1 MSQSVMA
8 QSQSLSDWLSYLER
22 IHPTVIDLGL
32 HRVGVVADRL
42 GLRQLPARVVT
53 VGGTNGKG
61 TTCALLESIYRAA
74 GYRVGVYSSPHLL
87 RYNERV
93 RLDGQDV
100 EDAALCQAFAAVDA
114 ARGDVSLTFF
124 EFGTLAALWLFRA
137 AAPDLV
143 LLSVGLGGRLDA
155 TNLVESDLAVVT
167 SIALDHCD
175 WLGNTREAIAQE
187 KAGIYRPGKPAISGE
202 PNPPVTLAQTA
213 QAIGAHLLQVGEDF
227 RREEAPSGWHFLG
240 ARQQWREL
248 PYPQLPLDNAVT
260 ALAVVEQLP
269 LSVSLAAIRTGLAQ
283 ARLAGRMQLLRTQP
297 AVMVD
302 VAHNPHSAHYLATQ
316 LRCRNKV
323 GRRLAVAGML
333 KDKDIRQTLAELGAL
348 VDVWFLAD
356 LHGPRAALAAEL
368 SAALAADLPRHCFA
382 SVAEAYRAAL
392 AAAQGQDEI
401 IVVGS
406 FHTVAEAMA
415 EELNR
420 SGN

>member
-8 QSQSLSDWLSYLER
+8 QSQSLSDWLSYLEQ
-22 IHPTVIDLGL
+22 IHPSVIDLGL
-32 HRVGVVADRL
+32 HRVGLVADRL
-42 GLRQLPARVVT
+42 GLRQLPATVVT

-61 TTCALLESIYRAA
+61 TTCALLEAIYRAA

-93 RLDGQDV
+93 RIQGQDAS
-100 EDAALCQAFAAVDA
+100 DAELCQAFAAVEA
-114 ARGDVSLTFF
+114 ARGEVSLTFF

-143 LLSVGLGGRLDA
+143 LLEVGLGGRLDA

-175 WLGNTREAIAQE
+175 WLGDTREAIASE
-187 KAGIYRPGKPAISGE
+187 KAGIYRTGKPAISGE

-213 QAIGAHLLQVGEDF
+213 QALGAKLLQVGADF
-227 RREEAPSGWHFLG
+227 RRDEAEAVWHFQG

-248 PYPQLPLDNAVT
+248 PYPELPLDNAVT
-260 ALAVVEQLP
+260 ALAVVEQL
-269 LSVSLAAIRTGLAQ
+269 SLPIDSAAIRTGLAG

-297 AVMVD
+297 QVTLD
-302 VAHNPHSAHYLATQ
+302 VAHNPHSAHYLARQ
-316 LRCRNKV
+316 LAARGKV

-333 KDKDIRQTLAELGAL
+333 KDKDIRQTLGELVEL
-348 VDVWFLAD
+348 VDLWFLAD
-356 LHGPRAALAAEL
+356 LHGARAALAQEL
-368 SAALAADLPRHCFA
+368 SAVLPSESARHCYA
-382 SVAEAYRAAL
+382 SVADAYREAL
-392 AAAQGQDEI
+392 ATAQEQDEI
-401 IVVGS
+401 IVLGS

-415 EELNR
+415 EELN
-420 SGN
+420 SK

>member
-8 QSQSLSDWLSYLER
+8 QSQSLSDWLSYLEQ
-22 IHPTVIDLGL
+22 IHPSVIDLGL
-32 HRVGVVADRL
+32 HRVGLVADRL
-42 GLRQLPARVVT
+42 GLRQLPATVVT

-93 RLDGQDV
+93 RIQGQDAS
-100 EDAALCQAFAAVDA
+100 DAELCQAFAAVEA
-114 ARGDVSLTFF
+114 ARGEVSLTFF

-143 LLSVGLGGRLDA
+143 LLEVGLGGRLDA

-175 WLGNTREAIAQE
+175 WLGDTREAIASE
-187 KAGIYRPGKPAISGE
+187 KAGIYRSGKPAISGE

-213 QAIGAHLLQVGEDF
+213 QAIGARLLQVGDDF
-227 RREEAPSGWHFLG
+227 RREEAESVWHFQG

-248 PYPQLPLDNAVT
+248 PYPELPLDNAVT

-269 LSVSLAAIRTGLAQ
+269 LPVDIAAIRIGLAQ
-283 ARLAGRMQLLRTQP
+283 ARLAGRLQLLRTQP
-297 AVMVD
+297 QVTLD
-302 VAHNPHSAHYLATQ
+302 VAHNPHSAHYLARQ
-316 LRCRNKV
+316 LGARGKV

-333 KDKDIRQTLAELGAL
+333 KDKDIRQTLGELVEL
-348 VDVWFLAD
+348 VDLWFLAD
-356 LHGPRAALAAEL
+356 LHGARAAQAQEL
-368 SAALAADLPRHCFA
+368 SAVLPGESVRRCFA
-382 SVAEAYRAAL
+382 SVADAYREAL
-392 AAAQGQDEI
+392 ATAQEQDEI
-401 IVVGS
+401 IVLGS

-415 EELNR
+415 EELN
-420 SGN
+420 SK

>member
-8 QSQSLSDWLSYLER
+8 QSQSLSDWLSYLEK
-22 IHPTVIDLGL
+22 IHPSVIDLGL
-32 HRVGVVADRL
+32 HRVGLVADRL
-42 GLRQLPARVVT
+42 GLRQLPATVVT

-61 TTCALLESIYRAA
+61 TTCALLEAIYRAA

-93 RLDGQDV
+93 RIQGQDAS
-100 EDAALCQAFAAVDA
+100 DAELCQAFPAVEA
-114 ARGDVSLTFF
+114 ARGEVSLTFF

-143 LLSVGLGGRLDA
+143 LLEVGLGGRLDA

-175 WLGNTREAIAQE
+175 WLGDTREAIASE

-213 QAIGAHLLQVGEDF
+213 QALGAKLLQVGADF
-227 RREEAPSGWHFLG
+227 RRDEAEAVWHFQG

-248 PYPQLPLDNAVT
+248 PYPELPLDNAVT
-260 ALAVVEQLP
+260 ALAVVEQL
-269 LSVSLAAIRTGLAQ
+269 SLPIDSAAIRTGLAG

-297 AVMVD
+297 QVTLD
-302 VAHNPHSAHYLATQ
+302 VAHNPHSAHYLARQ
-316 LRCRNKV
+316 LAARGKV

-333 KDKDIRQTLAELGAL
+333 KDKDIRQTLGELVEL
-348 VDVWFLAD
+348 VDLWFLAD
-356 LHGPRAALAAEL
+356 LHGARAALAQEL
-368 SAALAADLPRHCFA
+368 SAVLPSESARHCYA
-382 SVAEAYRAAL
+382 SVADAYREAL
-392 AAAQGQDEI
+392 ATAQEQDEI
-401 IVVGS
+401 IVLGS

-415 EELNR
+415 EELN
-420 SGN
+420 SK

>member
-8 QSQSLSDWLSYLER
+8 QSQSLSDWLSYLEK
-22 IHPTVIDLGL
+22 IHPSVIDLGL
-32 HRVGVVADRL
+32 HRVGLVADRL
-42 GLRQLPARVVT
+42 GLRQLPATVVT

-61 TTCALLESIYRAA
+61 TTCALLEAIYRAA

-93 RLDGQDV
+93 RIQGQDAS
-100 EDAALCQAFAAVDA
+100 DAELCQAFAAVEA
-114 ARGDVSLTFF
+114 ARGEVSLTFF

-143 LLSVGLGGRLDA
+143 LLEVGLGGRLDA

-175 WLGNTREAIAQE
+175 WLGDTREAIASE

-213 QAIGAHLLQVGEDF
+213 QAIGAKLLQVGADF
-227 RREEAPSGWHFLG
+227 RRHEAEAVWHFQG

-248 PYPQLPLDNAVT
+248 PYPELPLDNAVT
-260 ALAVVEQLP
+260 ALAVVEQLSQP
-269 LSVSLAAIRTGLAQ
+269 IDSAAIRTGLAG

-297 AVMVD
+297 QVTLD
-302 VAHNPHSAHYLATQ
+302 VAHNPHSAHYLARQ
-316 LRCRNKV
+316 LAARGKV

-333 KDKDIRQTLAELGAL
+333 KDKDIRQTLGELVEL
-348 VDVWFLAD
+348 VDLWFLAD
-356 LHGPRAALAAEL
+356 LHGARAALAQEL
-368 SAALAADLPRHCFA
+368 SAVLPSESARHCYA
-382 SVAEAYRAAL
+382 SVADAYREAL
-392 AAAQGQDEI
+392 ATAQEQDEI
-401 IVVGS
+401 IVLGS

-415 EELNR
+415 EELN
-420 SGN
+420 SK

>member
-8 QSQSLSDWLSYLER
+8 QSQSLSDWLSYLEK
-22 IHPTVIDLGL
+22 IHPSVIDLGL
-32 HRVGVVADRL
+32 HRVGLVADRL
-42 GLRQLPARVVT
+42 GLRRLPATVVT

-61 TTCALLESIYRAA
+61 TTCALLEAIYRAA

-93 RLDGQDV
+93 RIQGQDAS
-100 EDAALCQAFAAVDA
+100 DAELCQAFAAVEA
-114 ARGDVSLTFF
+114 ARGEVSLTFF

-143 LLSVGLGGRLDA
+143 LLEVGLGGRLDA

-175 WLGNTREAIAQE
+175 WLGDTREAIASE

-213 QAIGAHLLQVGEDF
+213 QALGAKLLQVGADF
-227 RREEAPSGWHFLG
+227 RRDEAEAVWHFQG

-248 PYPQLPLDNAVT
+248 PYPELPLDNAVT
-260 ALAVVEQLP
+260 ALAVVEQL
-269 LSVSLAAIRTGLAQ
+269 SLPIDSAAIRTGLAG

-297 AVMVD
+297 QVTLD
-302 VAHNPHSAHYLATQ
+302 VAHNPHSAHYLARQ
-316 LRCRNKV
+316 LAARGKV

-333 KDKDIRQTLAELGAL
+333 KDKDIRQTLGELVEL
-348 VDVWFLAD
+348 VDLWFLAD
-356 LHGPRAALAAEL
+356 LHGARAALAQEL
-368 SAALAADLPRHCFA
+368 SAVLPSESARHCYA
-382 SVAEAYRAAL
+382 SVADAYREAL
-392 AAAQGQDEI
+392 ATAQEQDEI
-401 IVVGS
+401 IVLGS

-415 EELNR
+415 EELN
-420 SGN
+420 SK

>member
-1 MSQSVMA
+1 MA
-8 QSQSLSDWLSYLER
+8 QSQSLSDWLSYLEK
-22 IHPTVIDLGL
+22 IHPSVIDLGL
-32 HRVGVVADRL
+32 HRVGLVADRL
-42 GLRQLPARVVT
+42 GLRQLPATVVT

-61 TTCALLESIYRAA
+61 TTCALLEAIYRAA

-93 RLDGQDV
+93 RIQGQDAS
-100 EDAALCQAFAAVDA
+100 DAELCQAFAAVEA
-114 ARGDVSLTFF
+114 ARGEVSLTFF

-143 LLSVGLGGRLDA
+143 LLEVGLGGRLDA

-175 WLGNTREAIAQE
+175 WLGDTREAIASE

-213 QAIGAHLLQVGEDF
+213 QAIGAKLLQVGADF
-227 RREEAPSGWHFLG
+227 RRHEAEAVWHFQG

-248 PYPQLPLDNAVT
+248 PYPELPLDNAVT
-260 ALAVVEQLP
+260 ALAVVEQL
-269 LSVSLAAIRTGLAQ
+269 SLPIDSAAIRTGLAG

-297 AVMVD
+297 QVTLD
-302 VAHNPHSAHYLATQ
+302 VAHNPHSAHYLARQ
-316 LRCRNKV
+316 LAARGKV

-333 KDKDIRQTLAELGAL
+333 KDKDIRQTLGELVEL
-348 VDVWFLAD
+348 VDLWFLAD
-356 LHGPRAALAAEL
+356 LHGARAALAQEL
-368 SAALAADLPRHCFA
+368 SAVLPSESARHCYA
-382 SVAEAYRAAL
+382 SVADAYREAL
-392 AAAQGQDEI
+392 ATAQEQDEI
-401 IVVGS
+401 IVLGS

-415 EELNR
+415 EELN
-420 SGN
+420 SK

>member
-8 QSQSLSDWLSYLER
+8 QSQSLSDWLSYLEK
-22 IHPTVIDLGL
+22 IHPSVIDLGL
-32 HRVGVVADRL
+32 HRVGLVADRL
-42 GLRQLPARVVT
+42 GLRQLPATVVT

-61 TTCALLESIYRAA
+61 TTCALLEAIYRAA

-93 RLDGQDV
+93 RIQGQDAS
-100 EDAALCQAFAAVDA
+100 DAELCQAFAAVEA
-114 ARGDVSLTFF
+114 ARGEVSLTFF

-143 LLSVGLGGRLDA
+143 LLEVGLGGRLDA

-167 SIALDHCD
+167 SIALDHFD
-175 WLGNTREAIAQE
+175 WLGDTREAIASE

-213 QAIGAHLLQVGEDF
+213 QAIGAKLLQVGADF
-227 RREEAPSGWHFLG
+227 RRHEAEAVWHFQG

-248 PYPQLPLDNAVT
+248 PYPELPLDNAVT
-260 ALAVVEQLP
+260 ALAVVEQL
-269 LSVSLAAIRTGLAQ
+269 SLPIDSAAIRTGLAG

-297 AVMVD
+297 QVTLD
-302 VAHNPHSAHYLATQ
+302 VAHNPHSAHYLARQ
-316 LRCRNKV
+316 LAARGKV

-333 KDKDIRQTLAELGAL
+333 KDKDIRQTLGELVEL
-348 VDVWFLAD
+348 VDLWFLAD
-356 LHGPRAALAAEL
+356 LHGARAALAQEL
-368 SAALAADLPRHCFA
+368 SAVLPSESARHCYA
-382 SVAEAYRAAL
+382 SVADAYREAL
-392 AAAQGQDEI
+392 ATAQEQDEI
-401 IVVGS
+401 IVLGS

-415 EELNR
+415 EELN
-420 SGN
+420 SK

>member
-8 QSQSLSDWLSYLER
+8 QSQSLSDWLSYLEK
-22 IHPTVIDLGL
+22 IHPSVIDLGL
-32 HRVGVVADRL
+32 HRVGLVADRL
-42 GLRQLPARVVT
+42 GLRQLPATVVT

-61 TTCALLESIYRAA
+61 TTCALLEAIYRAA

-93 RLDGQDV
+93 RIQGQDAS
-100 EDAALCQAFAAVDA
+100 DAELCQAFAAVEA
-114 ARGDVSLTFF
+114 ARGEVSLTFF

-143 LLSVGLGGRLDA
+143 LLEVGLGGRLDA

-175 WLGNTREAIAQE
+175 WLGDTREAIASE

-213 QAIGAHLLQVGEDF
+213 QAIGAKLLQVGADF
-227 RREEAPSGWHFLG
+227 RRDEAEAVWHFQG

-248 PYPQLPLDNAVT
+248 PYPELPLDNAVT
-260 ALAVVEQLP
+260 ALAVVEQL
-269 LSVSLAAIRTGLAQ
+269 SLPIDSAAIRTGLAG

-297 AVMVD
+297 QVTLD
-302 VAHNPHSAHYLATQ
+302 VAHNPHSAHYLARQ
-316 LRCRNKV
+316 LAARGKV

-333 KDKDIRQTLAELGAL
+333 KDKDIRQTLGELIEL
-348 VDVWFLAD
+348 VDLWFLAD
-356 LHGPRAALAAEL
+356 LHGARAALAQEL
-368 SAALAADLPRHCFA
+368 SAVLPSESARHCYA
-382 SVAEAYRAAL
+382 SVADAYREAL
-392 AAAQGQDEI
+392 ATAQEQDEI
-401 IVVGS
+401 IVLGS

-415 EELNR
+415 EELN
-420 SGN
+420 SK

>member
-8 QSQSLSDWLSYLER
+8 QSQSLSDWLSYLEQ
-22 IHPTVIDLGL
+22 IHPSAIDLGL
-32 HRVGVVADRL
+32 HRVGQVADRL
-42 GLRQLPARVVT
+42 GLRQLPSTVVT

-61 TTCALLESIYRAA
+61 TTCALLEAIYRAA

-93 RLDGQDV
+93 RIQGQDAS
-100 EDAALCQAFAAVDA
+100 DAELCQAFAAVEA

-143 LLSVGLGGRLDA
+143 LLEVGLGGRLDA

-175 WLGNTREAIAQE
+175 WLGDTREAIARE
-187 KAGIYRPGKPAISGE
+187 KAGIYRTGKAAISGE

-213 QAIGAHLLQVGEDF
+213 HTIGARLLQVGDDF
-227 RREEAPSGWHFLG
+227 CREEAESVWHFHG

-248 PYPQLPLDNAVT
+248 PYPELPLDNAVT

-269 LSVSLAAIRTGLAQ
+269 LPIGVDAIRIGLAQ

-297 AVMVD
+297 QVTLD
-302 VAHNPHSAHYLATQ
+302 VAHNPHSAHYLARQ
-316 LRCRNKV
+316 LQARDKV

-333 KDKDIRQTLAELGAL
+333 KDKDIRQTLGELVEL
-348 VDVWFLAD
+348 VDLWFLAD
-356 LHGPRAALAAEL
+356 LHGVRAALAPEL
-368 SAALAADLPRHCFA
+368 SAVLPGASVRQCYA
-382 SVAEAYRAAL
+382 SVADAYRAAL
-392 AAAQGQDEI
+392 ATAREEDEI
-401 IVVGS
+401 IVLGS

-415 EELNR
+415 EELN
-420 SGN
+420 SQ

>member
-8 QSQSLSDWLSYLER
+8 QSQSLSDWLSYLEK
-22 IHPTVIDLGL
+22 IHPSVIDLGL
-32 HRVGVVADRL
+32 HRVGLVADRL
-42 GLRQLPARVVT
+42 GLRQLPATVVT

-61 TTCALLESIYRAA
+61 TTCALLEAIYRAA

-93 RLDGQDV
+93 RIQGQDAS
-100 EDAALCQAFAAVDA
+100 DAELCQAFAAVEA
-114 ARGDVSLTFF
+114 ARGEVSLTFF

-143 LLSVGLGGRLDA
+143 LLEVGLGGRLDA

-175 WLGNTREAIAQE
+175 WLGDTREAIASE

-213 QAIGAHLLQVGEDF
+213 QAIGAKLLQVGADF
-227 RREEAPSGWHFLG
+227 RRHEAEAVWHFQG

-248 PYPQLPLDNAVT
+248 PYPELPVDNAVT
-260 ALAVVEQLP
+260 ALAVVEQL
-269 LSVSLAAIRTGLAQ
+269 SLPIDSAAIRTGLAG

-297 AVMVD
+297 QVTLD
-302 VAHNPHSAHYLATQ
+302 VAHNPHSAHYLARQ
-316 LRCRNKV
+316 LAARGKV

-333 KDKDIRQTLAELGAL
+333 KDKDIRQTLGELVEL
-348 VDVWFLAD
+348 VDLWFLAD
-356 LHGPRAALAAEL
+356 LHGARAALAQEL
-368 SAALAADLPRHCFA
+368 SAVLPSESARHCYA
-382 SVAEAYRAAL
+382 SVADAYREAL
-392 AAAQGQDEI
+392 ATAQEQDEI
-401 IVVGS
+401 IVLGS

-415 EELNR
+415 EELN
-420 SGN
+420 SK

>member
-8 QSQSLSDWLSYLER
+8 QSQSLSDWLSYLEK
-22 IHPTVIDLGL
+22 IHPSVIDLGL
-32 HRVGVVADRL
+32 HRVGLVADRL
-42 GLRQLPARVVT
+42 GLRQLPATVVT

-61 TTCALLESIYRAA
+61 TTCALLEAIYRAA

-93 RLDGQDV
+93 RIQGQDAS
-100 EDAALCQAFAAVDA
+100 DAELCQAFAAVEA
-114 ARGDVSLTFF
+114 ARGEVSLTFF

-143 LLSVGLGGRLDA
+143 LLEVGLGGRLDA

-175 WLGNTREAIAQE
+175 WLGDTREAIASE

-213 QAIGAHLLQVGEDF
+213 QAIGAKLLQVGADF
-227 RREEAPSGWHFLG
+227 RRHEAEAVWHFQG
-240 ARQQWREL
+240 ARQLWREL
-248 PYPQLPLDNAVT
+248 PYPELPLDNAVT
-260 ALAVVEQLP
+260 ALAVVEQL
-269 LSVSLAAIRTGLAQ
+269 SLPIDSAAIRTGLAG

-297 AVMVD
+297 QVTLD
-302 VAHNPHSAHYLATQ
+302 VAHNPHSAHYLARQ
-316 LRCRNKV
+316 LAARGKV

-333 KDKDIRQTLAELGAL
+333 KDKDIRQTLGELVEL
-348 VDVWFLAD
+348 VDLWFLAD
-356 LHGPRAALAAEL
+356 LHGARAALAQEL
-368 SAALAADLPRHCFA
+368 SAVLPSESARHCYA
-382 SVAEAYRAAL
+382 SVADAYREAL
-392 AAAQGQDEI
+392 ATAQEQDEI
-401 IVVGS
+401 IVLGS

-415 EELNR
+415 EELN
-420 SGN
+420 SK

>member
-8 QSQSLSDWLSYLER
+8 QSQSLSDWLSYLEK
-22 IHPTVIDLGL
+22 IHPSVIDLGL
-32 HRVGVVADRL
+32 HRVGLVADRL
-42 GLRQLPARVVT
+42 GLRQLPATVVT

-61 TTCALLESIYRAA
+61 TTCALLEAIYRAA

-93 RLDGQDV
+93 RIQGQDAS
-100 EDAALCQAFAAVDA
+100 DAELCQAFAAVEA
-114 ARGDVSLTFF
+114 ARGEVSLTFF

-143 LLSVGLGGRLDA
+143 LLEVGLGGRLDA

-175 WLGNTREAIAQE
+175 WLGDTREAIASE

-213 QAIGAHLLQVGEDF
+213 QSIGAKLLQVGADF
-227 RREEAPSGWHFLG
+227 RRHEAEAVWHFQG

-248 PYPQLPLDNAVT
+248 PYPELPLDNAVT
-260 ALAVVEQLP
+260 ALAVVEQL
-269 LSVSLAAIRTGLAQ
+269 SLPIDSAAIRTGLAG

-297 AVMVD
+297 QVTLD
-302 VAHNPHSAHYLATQ
+302 VAHNPHSAHYLARQ
-316 LRCRNKV
+316 LAARGKV

-333 KDKDIRQTLAELGAL
+333 KDKDIRQTLGELVEL
-348 VDVWFLAD
+348 VDLWFLAD
-356 LHGPRAALAAEL
+356 LHGARAALAQEL
-368 SAALAADLPRHCFA
+368 SAVLPSESARHCYA
-382 SVAEAYRAAL
+382 SVADAYREAL
-392 AAAQGQDEI
+392 ATAQEQDEI
-401 IVVGS
+401 IVLGS

-415 EELNR
+415 EELN
-420 SGN
+420 SK

>member
-8 QSQSLSDWLSYLER
+8 QSQSLSDWLSYLEK
-22 IHPTVIDLGL
+22 IHPSVIDLGL
-32 HRVGVVADRL
+32 HRVGLVADRL
-42 GLRQLPARVVT
+42 GLRQLPATVVT

-61 TTCALLESIYRAA
+61 TTCALLEAIYRAA

-93 RLDGQDV
+93 RIQGQDAS
-100 EDAALCQAFAAVDA
+100 DAELCQAFAAVEA
-114 ARGDVSLTFF
+114 ARGEVSLTFF

-143 LLSVGLGGRLDA
+143 LLEVGLGGRLDA

-175 WLGNTREAIAQE
+175 WLGDTREAIASQ
-187 KAGIYRPGKPAISGE
+187 KAGIYRPGEPANSGE

-213 QAIGAHLLQVGEDF
+213 QAIGAKLLQVGADF
-227 RREEAPSGWHFLG
+227 RRHEAEAVWHFQG

-248 PYPQLPLDNAVT
+248 PYPELPLDNAVT
-260 ALAVVEQLP
+260 ALAVVEQL
-269 LSVSLAAIRTGLAQ
+269 SLPIDSAAIRTGLAG

-297 AVMVD
+297 QVTLD
-302 VAHNPHSAHYLATQ
+302 VAHNPHSAHYLARQ
-316 LRCRNKV
+316 LAARGKV

-333 KDKDIRQTLAELGAL
+333 KDKDIRQTLGELVEL
-348 VDVWFLAD
+348 VDLWFLAD
-356 LHGPRAALAAEL
+356 LHGARAALAQEL
-368 SAALAADLPRHCFA
+368 SAVLPSESARHCYA
-382 SVAEAYRAAL
+382 SVADAYREAL
-392 AAAQGQDEI
+392 ATAQEQDEI
-401 IVVGS
+401 IVLGS

-415 EELNR
+415 EELN
-420 SGN
+420 SK

>member
-8 QSQSLSDWLSYLER
+8 QSQSLSDWLSYLEK
-22 IHPTVIDLGL
+22 IHPSVIDLGL
-32 HRVGVVADRL
+32 HRVGLVADRL
-42 GLRQLPARVVT
+42 GLRQLPATVVT

-61 TTCALLESIYRAA
+61 TTCALLEAIYRAA

-93 RLDGQDV
+93 RIQGQDAS
-100 EDAALCQAFAAVDA
+100 DAELCQAFAAVEA
-114 ARGDVSLTFF
+114 ARGEVSLTFF

-143 LLSVGLGGRLDA
+143 LLEVGLGGRLDA

-175 WLGNTREAIAQE
+175 WLGDTREAIASE

-213 QAIGAHLLQVGEDF
+213 QALGAKLLQVGADF
-227 RREEAPSGWHFLG
+227 RRHEAEAVWHFQG

-248 PYPQLPLDNAVT
+248 PYPELPLDNAVT
-260 ALAVVEQLP
+260 ALAVVEQL
-269 LSVSLAAIRTGLAQ
+269 SLPIDSAAIRTGLAG

-297 AVMVD
+297 QVTLD
-302 VAHNPHSAHYLATQ
+302 VAHNPHSAHYLARQ
-316 LRCRNKV
+316 LAARGKV

-333 KDKDIRQTLAELGAL
+333 KDKDIRQTLGELVEL
-348 VDVWFLAD
+348 VDLWFLAD
-356 LHGPRAALAAEL
+356 LHGARAALAQEL
-368 SAALAADLPRHCFA
+368 SAVLPSESARHCYA
-382 SVAEAYRAAL
+382 SVADAYREAL
-392 AAAQGQDEI
+392 ATAQEQDEI
-401 IVVGS
+401 IVLGS

-415 EELNR
+415 EELN
-420 SGN
+420 SK

>member
-8 QSQSLSDWLSYLER
+8 QSQSLSDWLSYLEK
-22 IHPTVIDLGL
+22 IHPSVIDLGL
-32 HRVGVVADRL
+32 HRVGLVADRL
-42 GLRQLPARVVT
+42 GLRQLPATVVT

-61 TTCALLESIYRAA
+61 TTCALLEAIYRAA

-93 RLDGQDV
+93 RIQGQDAS
-100 EDAALCQAFAAVDA
+100 DAELCQAFAAVEA
-114 ARGDVSLTFF
+114 ARGEVSLTFF

-143 LLSVGLGGRLDA
+143 LLEVGLGGRLDA

-175 WLGNTREAIAQE
+175 WLGDTREAIASE

-213 QAIGAHLLQVGEDF
+213 QALGAKLLQVGADF
-227 RREEAPSGWHFLG
+227 RRDEAEAVWHFQG

-248 PYPQLPLDNAVT
+248 PYPELPLDNAVT
-260 ALAVVEQLP
+260 ALAVVEQL
-269 LSVSLAAIRTGLAQ
+269 SLPIDSAAIRTGLAG

-297 AVMVD
+297 QVTLD
-302 VAHNPHSAHYLATQ
+302 VAHNPHSAHYLARQ
-316 LRCRNKV
+316 LAARGKV

-333 KDKDIRQTLAELGAL
+333 KDKDIRQTLGELVEL
-348 VDVWFLAD
+348 VDLWFLAD
-356 LHGPRAALAAEL
+356 LHGARAALAQEL
-368 SAALAADLPRHCFA
+368 SAVLPSESARHCYA
-382 SVAEAYRAAL
+382 SVADAYREAL
-392 AAAQGQDEI
+392 ATAQEQDEI
-401 IVVGS
+401 IVLGS

-415 EELNR
+415 EELN
-420 SGN
+420 SK

>member
-8 QSQSLSDWLSYLER
+8 QSQSLSDWLSYLEQ
-22 IHPTVIDLGL
+22 IHPSVIDLGL
-32 HRVGVVADRL
+32 HRVGLVADRL
-42 GLRQLPARVVT
+42 GLRQLPATVVT

-61 TTCALLESIYRAA
+61 TTCALLEAIYRAA

-93 RLDGQDV
+93 RIQGQDAS
-100 EDAALCQAFAAVDA
+100 DAELCQAFAAVEA
-114 ARGDVSLTFF
+114 ARGEVSLTFF

-143 LLSVGLGGRLDA
+143 LLEVGLGGRLDA

-175 WLGNTREAIAQE
+175 WLGDTREAIASE

-213 QAIGAHLLQVGEDF
+213 QSIGAKLLQVGADF
-227 RREEAPSGWHFLG
+227 RRHEAEAVWHFQG

-248 PYPQLPLDNAVT
+248 PYPELPLDNAVT
-260 ALAVVEQLP
+260 ALAVVEQL
-269 LSVSLAAIRTGLAQ
+269 SLPIDSAAIRTGLAG

-297 AVMVD
+297 QVTLD
-302 VAHNPHSAHYLATQ
+302 VAHNPHSAHYLARQ
-316 LRCRNKV
+316 LAARGKV

-333 KDKDIRQTLAELGAL
+333 KDKDIRQTLGELVEL
-348 VDVWFLAD
+348 VDLWFLAD
-356 LHGPRAALAAEL
+356 LHGARAALAQEL
-368 SAALAADLPRHCFA
+368 SAVLPSESARHCYA
-382 SVAEAYRAAL
+382 SVADAYREAL
-392 AAAQGQDEI
+392 ATAQEQDEI
-401 IVVGS
+401 IVLGS

-415 EELNR
+415 EELN
-420 SGN
+420 SK

>member
-8 QSQSLSDWLSYLER
+8 QSQSLSDWLSYLEK
-22 IHPTVIDLGL
+22 IHPSVIDLGL
-32 HRVGVVADRL
+32 HRVGLVADRL
-42 GLRQLPARVVT
+42 GLRQLPATVVT

-61 TTCALLESIYRAA
+61 TTCALLEAIYRAA

-93 RLDGQDV
+93 RIQGQDAS
-100 EDAALCQAFAAVDA
+100 DAELCQAFAAVEA
-114 ARGDVSLTFF
+114 ARGEVSLTFF

-143 LLSVGLGGRLDA
+143 LLEVGLGGRLDA

-175 WLGNTREAIAQE
+175 WLGDTREAIASE

-213 QAIGAHLLQVGEDF
+213 QAIGAKLLQVGADF
-227 RREEAPSGWHFLG
+227 RRHEAEAVWHFQG
-240 ARQQWREL
+240 AHQQWREL
-248 PYPQLPLDNAVT
+248 PYPELPLDNAVT
-260 ALAVVEQLP
+260 ALAVVEQL
-269 LSVSLAAIRTGLAQ
+269 SLPIDSAAIRTGLAG

-297 AVMVD
+297 QVTLD
-302 VAHNPHSAHYLATQ
+302 VAHNPHSAHYLARQ
-316 LRCRNKV
+316 LAARGKV

-333 KDKDIRQTLAELGAL
+333 KDKDIRQTLGELVEL
-348 VDVWFLAD
+348 VDLWFLAD
-356 LHGPRAALAAEL
+356 LHGARAALAQEL
-368 SAALAADLPRHCFA
+368 SAVLPSESARHCYA
-382 SVAEAYRAAL
+382 SVADAYREAL
-392 AAAQGQDEI
+392 ATAQEQDEI
-401 IVVGS
+401 IVLGS

-415 EELNR
+415 EELN
-420 SGN
+420 SK

>member
-1 MSQSVMA
+1 MSQSAMA
-8 QSQSLSDWLSYLER
+8 QSQSLSDWLSYLEK
-22 IHPTVIDLGL
+22 IHPSVIDLGL
-32 HRVGVVADRL
+32 HRVGLVADRL
-42 GLRQLPARVVT
+42 GLRQLPATVVT

-61 TTCALLESIYRAA
+61 TTCALLEAIYRAA

-93 RLDGQDV
+93 RIQGQDAS
-100 EDAALCQAFAAVDA
+100 DAELCQAFAAVEA
-114 ARGDVSLTFF
+114 ARGEVSLTFF

-143 LLSVGLGGRLDA
+143 LLEVGLGGRLDA

-175 WLGNTREAIAQE
+175 WLGDTREAIASE

-213 QAIGAHLLQVGEDF
+213 QALGAKLLQVGADF
-227 RREEAPSGWHFLG
+227 RRHEAEAVWHFQG

-248 PYPQLPLDNAVT
+248 PYPELPLDNAVT
-260 ALAVVEQLP
+260 ALAVVEQL
-269 LSVSLAAIRTGLAQ
+269 SLPIDSAAIRTGLAG

-297 AVMVD
+297 QVTLD
-302 VAHNPHSAHYLATQ
+302 VAHNPHSAHYLARQ
-316 LRCRNKV
+316 LAARGKV

-333 KDKDIRQTLAELGAL
+333 KDKDIRQTLGELVEL
-348 VDVWFLAD
+348 VDLWFLAD
-356 LHGPRAALAAEL
+356 LHGARAALAQEL
-368 SAALAADLPRHCFA
+368 SAVLPSESARHCYA
-382 SVAEAYRAAL
+382 SVADAYREAL
-392 AAAQGQDEI
+392 ATAQEQDEI
-401 IVVGS
+401 IVLGS

-415 EELNR
+415 EELN
-420 SGN
+420 SK

>member
-8 QSQSLSDWLSYLER
+8 QSQSLSDWLSYLEK
-22 IHPTVIDLGL
+22 IHPSVIDLGL
-32 HRVGVVADRL
+32 HRVGLVADRL
-42 GLRQLPARVVT
+42 GLRQLPATVVT

-61 TTCALLESIYRAA
+61 TTCALLEAIYRAA

-93 RLDGQDV
+93 RIQGQDAS
-100 EDAALCQAFAAVDA
+100 DAELCQAFAAVEA
-114 ARGDVSLTFF
+114 ARGEVSLTFF

-143 LLSVGLGGRLDA
+143 LLEVGLGGRLDA

-175 WLGNTREAIAQE
+175 WLGDTREAIASE

-213 QAIGAHLLQVGEDF
+213 QALGAKLLQVGADF
-227 RREEAPSGWHFLG
+227 RRHEAEAVWHFQG
-240 ARQQWREL
+240 ARQLWREL
-248 PYPQLPLDNAVT
+248 PYPELPLDNAVT
-260 ALAVVEQLP
+260 ALAVVEQL
-269 LSVSLAAIRTGLAQ
+269 SLPIDSAAIRTGLAG

-297 AVMVD
+297 QVTLD
-302 VAHNPHSAHYLATQ
+302 VAHNPHSAHYLARQ
-316 LRCRNKV
+316 LAARGKV

-333 KDKDIRQTLAELGAL
+333 KDKDIRQTLGELVEL
-348 VDVWFLAD
+348 VDLWFLAD
-356 LHGPRAALAAEL
+356 LHGARAALAQEL
-368 SAALAADLPRHCFA
+368 SAVLPSESARHCYA
-382 SVAEAYRAAL
+382 SVADAYREAL
-392 AAAQGQDEI
+392 ATAQEQDEI
-401 IVVGS
+401 IVLGS

-415 EELNR
+415 EELN
-420 SGN
+420 SK

>member
-1 MSQSVMA
+1 MSQSAMA
-8 QSQSLSDWLSYLER
+8 QSQSLSDWLSYLEQ
-22 IHPTVIDLGL
+22 IHPAVIDLGL

-42 GLRQLPARVVT
+42 RLRQLPSWVVT

-93 RLDGQDV
+93 RLDGLDV
-100 EDAALCQAFAAVDA
+100 DDASLCQAFAAVEA

-143 LLSVGLGGRLDA
+143 VLEGGVGGRLDA

-202 PNPPVTLAQTA
+202 PKPPVTLVQTA
-213 QAIGAHLLQVGEDF
+213 QTIGACLLQVGNDF
-227 RREEAPSGWHFLG
+227 RREEAPTGWHFLG

-260 ALAVVEQLP
+260 ALAVVEQSP

-283 ARLAGRMQLLRTQP
+283 ARLAGRMQPLRAQP

-302 VAHNPHSAHYLATQ
+302 VAHNPHSAHYLAAQ
-316 LRCRNKV
+316 LRRRSKV
-323 GRRLAVAGML
+323 GRRLAGAGRL
-333 KDKDIRQTLAELGAL
+333 KDKDIRQTLARLSES

-356 LHGPRAALAAEL
+356 LHGPRAAQAAEL
-368 SAALAADLPRHCFA
+368 SAALAVDLPRHCFT

-401 IVVGS
+401 IVLGS
-406 FHTVAEAMA
+406 FHTVAETMA
-415 EELNR
+415 EELNC

>member
-1 MSQSVMA
+1 MSQSAMA
-8 QSQSLSDWLSYLER
+8 QSQSLSDWLSYLEQ
-22 IHPTVIDLGL
+22 IHPAVIDLGL

-42 GLRQLPARVVT
+42 RLRQLPSWVVT

-93 RLDGQDV
+93 RLDGLDV
-100 EDAALCQAFAAVDA
+100 DDASLCQAFAAVEA

-143 LLSVGLGGRLDA
+143 LLEVGLGGRLDA

-175 WLGNTREAIAQE
+175 WLGNTREGIAQE

-202 PNPPVTLAQTA
+202 PQPPVTLAQTA
-213 QAIGAHLLQVGEDF
+213 QTIGACLLQVGDDF
-227 RREEAPSGWHFLG
+227 RREEAEAVWHFLG

-260 ALAVVEQLP
+260 ALAVVEQSP

-283 ARLAGRMQLLRTQP
+283 ARLAGRMQPLRAQP

-302 VAHNPHSAHYLATQ
+302 VAHNPHSAHYLAAQ
-316 LRCRNKV
+316 LRRRSKV

-333 KDKDIRQTLAELGAL
+333 KDKDIRQTLAELSES

-356 LHGPRAALAAEL
+356 LHGPRAAQAAEL
-368 SAALAADLPRHCFA
+368 SAALAVDLPRHCFT

-401 IVVGS
+401 IVLGS
-406 FHTVAEAMA
+406 FYTVAETMA
-415 EELNR
+415 EELNC

>member
-8 QSQSLSDWLSYLER
+8 QSQSLSDWLSYLEK
-22 IHPTVIDLGL
+22 IHPSVIDLGL
-32 HRVGVVADRL
+32 HRVGLVADRL
-42 GLRQLPARVVT
+42 GLRQLPATVVT

-61 TTCALLESIYRAA
+61 TTCALLEAIYRAA

-93 RLDGQDV
+93 RIQGQDAT
-100 EDAALCQAFAAVDA
+100 DAELCQAFAAVEA
-114 ARGDVSLTFF
+114 ARGEVSLTFF

-143 LLSVGLGGRLDA
+143 LLEVGLGGRLDA
-155 TNLVESDLAVVT
+155 TNLVESNLAVVT

-175 WLGNTREAIAQE
+175 WLGDTREAIASE

-213 QAIGAHLLQVGEDF
+213 QAIGAKLLQVGADF
-227 RREEAPSGWHFLG
+227 RRHEAEAVWHFQG

-248 PYPQLPLDNAVT
+248 PYPELPLDNAVT
-260 ALAVVEQLP
+260 ALAVVEQL
-269 LSVSLAAIRTGLAQ
+269 SLPIDSAAIRTGLAG

-297 AVMVD
+297 QVTLD
-302 VAHNPHSAHYLATQ
+302 VAHNPHSAHYLARQ
-316 LRCRNKV
+316 LAARGKV

-333 KDKDIRQTLAELGAL
+333 KDKDIRQTLGELVEL
-348 VDVWFLAD
+348 VDLWFLAD
-356 LHGPRAALAAEL
+356 LHGARAALAQEL
-368 SAALAADLPRHCFA
+368 SAVLPSESARHCYA
-382 SVAEAYRAAL
+382 SVADAYREAL
-392 AAAQGQDEI
+392 ATAQEQDEI
-401 IVVGS
+401 IVLGS

-415 EELNR
+415 EELN
-420 SGN
+420 SK

>member
-8 QSQSLSDWLSYLER
+8 QSQSLSDWLSYLEK
-22 IHPTVIDLGL
+22 IHPSVIDLGL
-32 HRVGVVADRL
+32 HRVGLVADRL
-42 GLRQLPARVVT
+42 GLRQLPATVVT

-61 TTCALLESIYRAA
+61 TTCALLEAIYRAA

-93 RLDGQDV
+93 RIQGQDAS
-100 EDAALCQAFAAVDA
+100 DAELCQAFAAVEA
-114 ARGDVSLTFF
+114 ARGEVSLTFF

-143 LLSVGLGGRLDA
+143 LLEVGLGGRLDA

-175 WLGNTREAIAQE
+175 WLGDTREAIASE

-213 QAIGAHLLQVGEDF
+213 QALGAKLLQVGADF
-227 RREEAPSGWHFLG
+227 RRDEAEAVWHFQG

-248 PYPQLPLDNAVT
+248 PYPELPLDNAVT
-260 ALAVVEQLP
+260 ALAVVEQL
-269 LSVSLAAIRTGLAQ
+269 SLPIDSAAIRTGLAG

-297 AVMVD
+297 QVTLD
-302 VAHNPHSAHYLATQ
+302 VAHNPHSAHYLARQ
-316 LRCRNKV
+316 LAARGKV

-333 KDKDIRQTLAELGAL
+333 KDKDIRQTLGELVEL
-348 VDVWFLAD
+348 VDLWFLAD
-356 LHGPRAALAAEL
+356 LHGARAALAQEL
-368 SAALAADLPRHCFA
+368 SAVLPSESARHCYA
-382 SVAEAYRAAL
+382 SVAEAYREAL
-392 AAAQGQDEI
+392 ATAQEQDEI
-401 IVVGS
+401 IVLGS

-415 EELNR
+415 EELN
-420 SGN
+420 SK

>member
-8 QSQSLSDWLSYLER
+8 QSQSLSDWLSYLEK
-22 IHPTVIDLGL
+22 IHPSVIDLGL
-32 HRVGVVADRL
+32 HRVGLVADCL
-42 GLRQLPARVVT
+42 GLRQLPATVVT

-61 TTCALLESIYRAA
+61 TTCALLEAIYRAA

-93 RLDGQDV
+93 RIQGQDAS
-100 EDAALCQAFAAVDA
+100 DAELCQAFAAVEA
-114 ARGDVSLTFF
+114 ARGEVSLTFF

-143 LLSVGLGGRLDA
+143 LLEVGLGGRLDA

-175 WLGNTREAIAQE
+175 WLGDTREAIASE

-213 QAIGAHLLQVGEDF
+213 QAIGAKLLQVGADF
-227 RREEAPSGWHFLG
+227 RRHEAEAVWHFQG

-248 PYPQLPLDNAVT
+248 PYPELPLDNAVT
-260 ALAVVEQLP
+260 ALAVVEQL
-269 LSVSLAAIRTGLAQ
+269 SLPIDSAAIRTGLAG

-297 AVMVD
+297 QVTLD
-302 VAHNPHSAHYLATQ
+302 VAHNPHSAHYLARQ
-316 LRCRNKV
+316 LAARGKV

-333 KDKDIRQTLAELGAL
+333 KDKDIRQTLGELVEL
-348 VDVWFLAD
+348 VDLWFLAD
-356 LHGPRAALAAEL
+356 LHGARAALAQEL
-368 SAALAADLPRHCFA
+368 SAVLPSESARHCYA
-382 SVAEAYRAAL
+382 SVADAYREAL
-392 AAAQGQDEI
+392 ATAQEQDEI
-401 IVVGS
+401 IVLGS

-415 EELNR
+415 EELN
-420 SGN
+420 SK

>member
-8 QSQSLSDWLSYLER
+8 QSQSLSDWLSYLEK
-22 IHPTVIDLGL
+22 IHPSVIDLGL
-32 HRVGVVADRL
+32 HRVGLVADRL
-42 GLRQLPARVVT
+42 GLRQLPATVVT

-61 TTCALLESIYRAA
+61 TTCALLEAIYRAA

-93 RLDGQDV
+93 RIQGQDAS
-100 EDAALCQAFAAVDA
+100 DAELCQAFAAVEA
-114 ARGDVSLTFF
+114 ARGEVSLTFF

-143 LLSVGLGGRLDA
+143 LLEVGLGGRLDA

-175 WLGNTREAIAQE
+175 WLGDTREAIASE

-213 QAIGAHLLQVGEDF
+213 QAIGAKLLQVGADF
-227 RREEAPSGWHFLG
+227 RRHEAEAVWHFQG

-248 PYPQLPLDNAVT
+248 PYPELPLDNAVT
-260 ALAVVEQLP
+260 ALAVVEQL
-269 LSVSLAAIRTGLAQ
+269 SLPIDSAAIRTGLAG

-297 AVMVD
+297 QVTLD
-302 VAHNPHSAHYLATQ
+302 VAHNPHSAHYLARQ
-316 LRCRNKV
+316 LAARGKV

-333 KDKDIRQTLAELGAL
+333 KDKDIRQTLGELVEL
-348 VDVWFLAD
+348 VDLWFLAD
-356 LHGPRAALAAEL
+356 LHGARAAQAQEL
-368 SAALAADLPRHCFA
+368 SVVLPGESARRCFA
-382 SVAEAYRAAL
+382 SVADAYREAL
-392 AAAQGQDEI
+392 ATAQEQDEI
-401 IVVGS
+401 IVLGS

-415 EELNR
+415 EELN
-420 SGN
+420 SK

>member
-8 QSQSLSDWLSYLER
+8 QSQSLSDWLSYLEK
-22 IHPTVIDLGL
+22 IHPSVIDLGL
-32 HRVGVVADRL
+32 HRVGLVADRL
-42 GLRQLPARVVT
+42 GLRQLPATVVT

-61 TTCALLESIYRAA
+61 TTCALLEAIYRAA

-93 RLDGQDV
+93 RIQGQDAS
-100 EDAALCQAFAAVDA
+100 DAELCQAFAAVEA
-114 ARGDVSLTFF
+114 ARGEVSLTFF

-143 LLSVGLGGRLDA
+143 LLEVGLGGRLDA

-175 WLGNTREAIAQE
+175 WLGDTREAIASE

-213 QAIGAHLLQVGEDF
+213 QAIGAKLLQVGADF
-227 RREEAPSGWHFLG
+227 RRDEAEAVWHFQG

-248 PYPQLPLDNAVT
+248 PYPELPLDNAVT
-260 ALAVVEQLP
+260 ALAVVEQL
-269 LSVSLAAIRTGLAQ
+269 SLPIDSAAIRTGLAG

-297 AVMVD
+297 QVTLD
-302 VAHNPHSAHYLATQ
+302 VAHNPHSAHYLARQ
-316 LRCRNKV
+316 LAARGKV

-333 KDKDIRQTLAELGAL
+333 KDKDIRQTLGELVEL
-348 VDVWFLAD
+348 VDLWFLAD
-356 LHGPRAALAAEL
+356 LHGARAALAQEL
-368 SAALAADLPRHCFA
+368 SAVLPSESARHCYA
-382 SVAEAYRAAL
+382 SVADAYREAL
-392 AAAQGQDEI
+392 ATAQEQDEI
-401 IVVGS
+401 IVLGS

-415 EELNR
+415 EELN
-420 SGN
+420 SK